1 MKHLSL
7 SLLSLLAGMAAA
19 QAVDVVY
26 VSALAPDG
34 GDGSTN
40 LPYNNITKAI
50 SNSDAKTV
58 MILPGQYR
66 EAVKIQRS
74 VSIVAAC
81 GPNYTQIV
89 SPGVGVEVS
98 GVAVTA
104 TIQGLMITALSHGV
118 QMNDGW
124 YGTVNI
130 FCSVIQNSGGTGAL
144 VGSHSDWRNLNIENS
159 IILNVKGNGIYCKGS
174 LQKIRIRNSSITK
187 CAGYLFNGDGTSSGS
202 WDPSHWSIAI
212 EYSNASNFGRNFSGN
227 ILGTTVAYGD
237 GMIST
242 LDPKWLGGDN
252 LDQGKLDFRL
262 SSASPF
268 RDAGNP
274 SLTYFDPDNTRND
287 IGAYGGPYSR
297 GFFENPVQGPMVL
310 GVTVDNT
317 YVPRGAKITVRARG
331 SIYK

>member
-7 SLLSLLAGMAAA
+7 SLFLLLAGMTAA

-40 LPYNNITKAI
+40 QPFNNISKAI

-74 VSIVAAC
+74 VAIVSAC

-89 SPGVGVEVS
+89 SPGAGVEIS
-98 GVAVTA
+98 GVAVNA
-104 TIQGLMITALSHGV
+104 NIQGLMITALGNGV
-118 QMNDGW
+118 QTKDGW
-124 YGTVNI
+124 FGIVNI
-130 FCSVIQNSGGTGAL
+130 LCTVIQNSGGNGVDL
-144 VGSHSDWRNLNIENS
+144 GIYSGWRYLNIENS
-159 IILNVKGNGIYCKGS
+159 IIYNVKGNGINCAGS
-174 LQKIRIRNSSITK
+174 LYTIHIQNSSITK
-187 CAGYLFNGDGTSSGS
+187 CAGYAFNGAGPVVPSSNWNIGI
-202 WDPSHWSIAI
+202 DF
-212 EYSNASNFGRNFSGN
+212 SNVSNFGRDFAGS
-227 ILGTTVAYGD
+227 ILSTIVAYGD
-237 GMIST
+237 GMTSI
-242 LDPKWLGGDN
+242 LDPKWLGGEN
-252 LDQGKLDFRL
+252 LDQSKLDFRL
-262 SSASPF
+262 SSTSPF

-310 GVTVDNT
+310 GVTVDNS
-317 YVPRGAKITVRARG
+317 YVPRGAKVTVRARG